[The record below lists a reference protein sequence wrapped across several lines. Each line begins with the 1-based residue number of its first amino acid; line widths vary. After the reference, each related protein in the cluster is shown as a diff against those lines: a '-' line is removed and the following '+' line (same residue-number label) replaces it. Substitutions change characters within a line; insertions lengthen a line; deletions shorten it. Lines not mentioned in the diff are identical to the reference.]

1 MTATHSRP
9 ALLSALLS
17 LVLGALC
24 LLVPWTAGAASA
36 PEVLQAVHTDALHTT
51 YDGSALRLASRVGTG
66 DYREADPAGLIF
78 NLEDRGSAR
87 VELPD
92 LPAFSFLGTP
102 GSTVWMAPES
112 QDPELIWPGWDTE
125 TIPAGALRDD
135 AVDLTLLNAEGP
147 GAVEVFYNY
156 DEFTG
161 AVPRVFSSVD
171 PAFKTLHQ
179 PVGRHV
185 HANWSFAALGTYRLT
200 FQASAVTAAG
210 VAVTSGPVT
219 YTWVVGTYEP
229 PSTQPC
235 VTTVL
240 SVGHVDVAARTV
252 GDRLRFQVKDGTH
265 GTTPVWRDP
274 ATVAFQVK
282 PEGDELVPDD
292 PRYRFLGSPG
302 ATIWQIPQ
310 TQAENL
316 LWAGWNTES
325 VDYSKLSGPVHWS
338 LDKVE
343 GPGKLAVF
351 QFDQFGG
358 PLVSFDSA
366 NPLPQS
372 IALAA
377 PTHAHGNWA
386 FTHQGLYRLT
396 FTYSATT
403 KTGQHLTDTATL
415 PVVVG
420 NNLTPLCPTNPP
432 TTTPTPCPTTALAP
446 DAARTT
452 APNSGSVLTTASGS
466 NSTRATTPNSQSN
479 RATTPEPG
487 SAQAVPG
494 PGSTRATTP
503 EPGSAQAVP
512 GPGSTRATTPE
523 PGSAQAA
530 SRPGSIRA
538 TTPEPGSA
546 RAASGQ
552 GSTRVTTSGPGSA
565 ASCVTTTPSPPVST
579 PPAGSPSPSSTPP
592 APTPTGVTPSTPP
605 GSTPP
610 PGSTLPP
617 GSTPSGRPSA
627 TSPGSPT
634 STPDSPA
641 DRPGITPTT
650 APGNSTPRP
659 CITTPATTAPPPPG
673 PSGSTPTA
681 PTPSTTQPATAST
694 TLSSGHADYAVR
706 LVAGALQSRIKDGTQ
721 PGTPVWRDPSTVT
734 IRLTS
739 AAGTTSPGGAFSF
752 LGPKGTPVWQIPQT
766 QKQGVIWLGWNTE
779 ELKPGQVP
787 GNTVTWRLDKVTG
800 PGRVSVFEFNS
811 FGQPQLVFN
820 SADGLPDTY
829 QIPIG
834 THAHGNWSFTKPGTY
849 NLTFT
854 HSTPTQHTTSTLKV
868 VVAPGGARA
877 LHLEHASTTFA
888 RAKWSSGA
896 QGGAERLVGA
906 QGAGS
911 GCGLAATGTDVRVGW
926 FVAAGLFILLGGVLL
941 VATRRGAK

>member
-24 LLVPWTAGAASA
+24 LLVPWTAGAAPA
-36 PEVLQAVHTDALHTT
+36 PEVLRAVHTDVLHTT
-51 YDGSALRLASRVGTG
+51 YDGTALKLATRVGTG
-66 DYREADPAGLIF
+66 TYREADPAGLIF
-78 NLEDRGSAR
+78 NLEDAGSAR

-135 AVDLTLLNAEGP
+135 TVDLTLLNAEGP
-147 GAVEVFYNY
+147 GAVEVFANY

-161 AVPRVFSSVD
+161 VVPRIFSSAD
-171 PAFKTLHQ
+171 PAYKTLHQ
-179 PVGRHV
+179 PTGRHV
-185 HANWSFAALGTYRLT
+185 HANWSFAAQGTYHLT
-200 FQASAVTAAG
+200 FEASAVTAAG
-210 VAVTSGPVT
+210 TAVTSGLIT
-219 YTWVVGTYEP
+219 YTWVVGPYEP
-229 PSTQPC
+229 VTEPTPTPTTTPSSTPSTTPRPSTPPPTTPSPSTPSC

-252 GDRLRFQVKDGTH
+252 GDRLRFQVKDGTR

-282 PEGDELVPDD
+282 PEGDEIVPAD
-292 PRYRFLGSPG
+292 PAYRFLGTPG
-302 ATIWQIPQ
+302 STIWQIPQ

-316 LWAGWNTES
+316 LWAGWNTEA

-338 LDKVE
+338 LDKVQ

-351 QFDQFGG
+351 QFDQFGA
-358 PLVSFDSA
+358 PLISFDSGKQ
-366 NPLPQS
+366 LPQS

-386 FTHQGLYRLT
+386 FTKLGLYKLT

-420 NNLTPLCPTNPP
+420 NDLKPLCPSNPPTATPTSPSTSSPTSSGPQPSKPSPGAPTTRATSPAERSGTTP
-432 TTTPTPCPTTALAP
+432 TTTP
-446 DAARTT
+446 
-452 APNSGSVLTTASGS
+452 ASS
-466 NSTRATTPNSQSN
+466 K
-479 RATTPEPG
+479 
-487 SAQAVPG
+487 
-494 PGSTRATTP
+494 
-503 EPGSAQAVP
+503 
-512 GPGSTRATTPE
+512 
-523 PGSAQAA
+523 
-530 SRPGSIRA
+530 
-538 TTPEPGSA
+538 
-546 RAASGQ
+546 
-552 GSTRVTTSGPGSA
+552 
-565 ASCVTTTPSPPVST
+565 
-579 PPAGSPSPSSTPP
+579 
-592 APTPTGVTPSTPP
+592 
-605 GSTPP
+605 
-610 PGSTLPP
+610 
-617 GSTPSGRPSA
+617 
-627 TSPGSPT
+627 
-634 STPDSPA
+634 
-641 DRPGITPTT
+641 
-650 APGNSTPRP
+650 P
-659 CITTPATTAPPPPG
+659 CITTPPPTTSPASTPIAPPP
-673 PSGSTPTA
+673 
-681 PTPSTTQPATAST
+681 PSTTQPANT
-694 TLSSGHADYAVR
+694 TLSNGHADYAVR
-706 LVAGALQSRIKDGTQ
+706 LVAGALQSRIKDGTK
-721 PGTPVWRDPSTVT
+721 PGTPVWRDPATVT

-739 AAGTTSPGGAFSF
+739 AAGTTSPGGAFGF

-766 QKQGVIWLGWNTE
+766 QKEGVVWLGWNTE

-787 GNTVTWRLDKVTG
+787 GNTVTWRLDKVAG

-811 FGQPQLVFN
+811 FGQPQIIFN

-854 HSTPTQHTTSTLKV
+854 HSTPTTHSTSTLRV
-868 VVAPGGARA
+868 VVAPTGGANS
-877 LHLEHASTTFA
+877 LEHGSTTSTPE
-888 RAKWSSGA
+888 KWSN
-896 QGGAERLVGA
+896 GA
-906 QGAGS
+906 QGAAGDVS
-911 GCGLAATGTDVRVGW
+911 GCRLAATGADVPVGW

-941 VATRRGAK
+941 VATRRSAK